1 VEGYPLEGCKE
12 RSPIRRAA
20 RFQIGTVLFS
30 SNSSSELVSTLASP
44 LRLDYRVWRNLVLFS
59 RCLFMMAYYGL
70 VHPAA
75 LLLDQTENTNAQLW
89 TWKVQG

>member
-1 VEGYPLEGCKE
+1 MEGYPLEGCKE

-44 LRLDYRVWRNLVLFS
+44 LPWIIAFGETSFS
-59 RCLFMMAYYGL
+59 FRGASL
-70 VHPAA
+70 
-75 LLLDQTENTNAQLW
+75 
-89 TWKVQG
+89 